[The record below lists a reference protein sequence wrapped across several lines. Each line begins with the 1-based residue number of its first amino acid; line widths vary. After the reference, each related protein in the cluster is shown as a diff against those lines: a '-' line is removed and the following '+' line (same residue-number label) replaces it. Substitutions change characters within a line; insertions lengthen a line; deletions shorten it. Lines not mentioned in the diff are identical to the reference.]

1 MTKKPKKRIEI
12 MTNKLLRPTLMALT
26 VSVSTAFV
34 GWASA
39 AEEMDPSMTMSSGTE
54 SKPTVPPKSIP
65 AKDNQMDHSKMDHGS
80 MESMDH
86 SKMNMDQSQEK
97 PMDHSKM
104 NHGQMD
110 KGQMEGMD
118 HSKMKMDAGATS
130 TSRTPIPVLT
140 DADRKAAFPPVAGH
154 GVHDKSL
161 NTFFLLDQFEYQD
174 ADNGSAL
181 SWDAKGW
188 IGGDIDRLWLRSE
201 GERTNGVTEDA
212 ELQALWGHSISPW
225 WDVVTGVRQDFK
237 PGSPQ
242 TWGAFGIQGLAL
254 YNFEAEAT
262 AFIGENGQTAARLEG
277 DYDILLTNRL
287 ILQPTAEMN
296 FYGKNDPQRGIGSG
310 LANTEVGLRLRYEI
324 VREFAPYIGVTWSRS
339 YGKTADLASDEGEDA
354 NEARFVAGIR
364 MWF

>member
-1 MTKKPKKRIEI
+1 
-12 MTNKLLRPTLMALT
+12 MTNKLLRPTLMVLT

-34 GWASA
+34 SWASA
-39 AEEMDPSMTMSSGTE
+39 AEVMDPSMTMPSGTE
-54 SKPTVPPKSIP
+54 SKPAVPQKSMP
-65 AKDNQMDHSKMDHGS
+65 AKDGQMDHSKMDHGS
-80 MESMDH
+80 MESME
-86 SKMNMDQSQEK
+86 SMES
-97 PMDHSKM
+97 MDHSKM
-104 NHGQMD
+104 NH
-110 KGQMEGMD
+110 GQMEGMD

-181 SWDAKGW
+181 SWDAQGW

-242 TWGAFGIQGLAL
+242 TWGAFGIQGMAL

-339 YGKTADLASDEGEDA
+339 YGKTADLASDEGEDT